1 MYTIVDGL
9 QRRKRYW
16 NPQGDAAGKVARHW
30 DKVYTL
36 KRTCRTSGGDP
47 IGNRRVKPHSSE
59 SRERQTR
66 EFMVRQFKENS
77 AAKNGSTRRQT
88 RITTDVSKVVHELE
102 TRSNGKIK
110 EPKVEVQF
118 KVAITHA
125 KSVSVAGT
133 FNDWDPKKTPLQKN
147 GEAWN
152 TTIALPRG
160 QYEYRFVVDGQWMA
174 DPNAAEAVP
183 NPFGS
188 SNSVLNI

>member
-1 MYTIVDGL
+1 M
-9 QRRKRYW
+9 
-16 NPQGDAAGKVARHW
+16 ARQ
-30 DKVYTL
+30 L
-36 KRTCRTSGGDP
+36 
-47 IGNRRVKPHSSE
+47 
-59 SRERQTR
+59 
-66 EFMVRQFKENS
+66 KENS
-77 AAKNGSTRRQT
+77 AAKNGSTKRQA
-88 RITTDVSKVVHELE
+88 RISTDISRVAREFE
-102 TRSNGKIK
+102 ARPNGKIK

-118 KVAITHA
+118 KVAVTHA

-147 GEAWN
+147 GEAWD

-174 DPNAAEAVP
+174 DPNAVDAVP